1 MRSPE
6 WRARTSR
13 AARRCRREE
22 KRARTSRSA
31 SSPGPSDGT
40 TAQPPSTASAP
51 AWHSLSSRRDRA
63 RSAGYLKKH
72 FDAIRYLDLVFN
84 GGTVEKAA
92 WVLPCAGETEA
103 TGTLAAFLS
112 DLGIDVTEK
121 NLDESD
127 EDDDD
132 DNHDDEEGFIEDEGE
147 EDYET
152 ILRVLSERCP
162 NAA

>member
-1 MRSPE
+1 M
-6 WRARTSR
+6 
-13 AARRCRREE
+13 
-22 KRARTSRSA
+22 
-31 SSPGPSDGT
+31 
-40 TAQPPSTASAP
+40 
-51 AWHSLSSRRDRA
+51 
-63 RSAGYLKKH
+63 
-72 FDAIRYLDLVFN
+72 
-84 GGTVEKAA
+84 
-92 WVLPCAGETEA
+92 LPCAGETEA

>member
-1 MRSPE
+1 M
-6 WRARTSR
+6 
-13 AARRCRREE
+13 
-22 KRARTSRSA
+22 
-31 SSPGPSDGT
+31 
-40 TAQPPSTASAP
+40 
-51 AWHSLSSRRDRA
+51 
-63 RSAGYLKKH
+63 
-72 FDAIRYLDLVFN
+72 
-84 GGTVEKAA
+84 
-92 WVLPCAGETEA
+92 LPCAGETEA

-147 EDYET
+147 EGEEDYKT